1 MIGCAFINVGLLIA
15 AGAYY
20 FFLEK
25 KVAKIQDSKNA
36 SFSAQAFAQQIVQ
49 NHGLNLD
56 APLRTRKSTLQHQAN
71 APSAHRPPC
80 SARFHPEA
88 LLLSEK
94 QTCHG

>member
-1 MIGCAFINVGLLIA
+1 MIGYAFINVGLLIA

-20 FFLEK
+20 FFLK
-25 KVAKIQDSKNA
+25 KSSKIQDSQNA
-36 SFSAQAFAQQIVQ
+36 SSAAQAFAQQTVQ

-56 APLRTRKSTLQHQAN
+56 APLRTRSPALQHQAN
-71 APSAHRPPC
+71 APSTHRPPC
-80 SARFHPEA
+80 SARFRPEA